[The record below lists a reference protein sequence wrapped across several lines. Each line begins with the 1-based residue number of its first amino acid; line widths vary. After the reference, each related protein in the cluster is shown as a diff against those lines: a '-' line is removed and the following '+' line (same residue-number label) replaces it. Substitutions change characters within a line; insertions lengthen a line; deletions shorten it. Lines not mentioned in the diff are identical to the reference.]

1 MDLSTIFQFIPYASR
16 LAAAAQTIERLEK
29 DPEVQEAL
37 KVGPTIARLEKDPG
51 VQDILKL
58 VQELGPL
65 LAKSQVPAQHG

>member
-29 DPEVQEAL
+29 DP
-37 KVGPTIARLEKDPG
+37 G

-58 VQELGPL
+58 VEEIGPL
-65 LAKSQVPAQHG
+65 LVKAAAPAQHG

>member
-1 MDLSTIFQFIPYASR
+1 MDISTIFQFLPYASR

-29 DPEVQEAL
+29 DPA
-37 KVGPTIARLEKDPG
+37 

-58 VQELGPL
+58 IEELGPL

>member
-29 DPEVQEAL
+29 DP
-37 KVGPTIARLEKDPG
+37 G

-58 VQELGPL
+58 IEEIGPL
-65 LAKSQVPAQHG
+65 LAKAAAPAQHG